1 MNETAPAKLSLFNDP
16 LKYRWLMFVIG
27 GIIYFFACL
36 HRVSPTVIAQDL
48 TLEFTLNATMLG
60 LIASAYFYL
69 YAFIQPPVGV
79 LSDTIGPR
87 RVVTFFTLIACI
99 GSIVFGMATNP
110 VMAIFGRCLI
120 GIGVGGIFVPAL
132 KIFSQW
138 FRPDEFASLAGIM
151 LAIGYLGGIFASAPL
166 TLLVLNVGW
175 RISFIIIGV
184 LTVLMGGLFWII
196 ARDKPEDKGWPS
208 IAAGPQTSKIDQ
220 DAPAGITTKQRLK
233 RVVIHPGFWM
243 ITLSI
248 FFVGGA
254 GITFTGLW
262 AVPFLID
269 IHHYS
274 RMESGTMLMLS
285 MIGFACGA
293 AMSGFLVD
301 KLGLNKKTIVI
312 VTLSLGI
319 IYYTLFCTI
328 GDKLPNT
335 VLIIIF
341 LVMGICGGSTVPIFM
356 AMTKELFPNWLTGT
370 AIGLMNPA
378 AFLATAIYQPITGL
392 LMDRVGKT
400 SSGGFP
406 YEAYQQVFIMFLGA
420 FIISLVFI
428 CLFKAPKQ

>member
-1 MNETAPAKLSLFNDP
+1 
-16 LKYRWLMFVIG
+16 MFVIG

-36 HRVSPTVIAQDL
+36 HRVSPTVIAHDL

-69 YAFIQPPVGV
+69 YAFIQPPVGI

-99 GSIVFGMATNP
+99 GSVVFGMAVNP
-110 VMAIFGRCLI
+110 VMAIVGRCLI
-120 GIGVGGIFVPAL
+120 GIGVGGIFVPVL
-132 KIFSQW
+132 KLFSQW
-138 FRPDEFASLAGIM
+138 FRPNEFASLTGIM

-166 TLLVLNVGW
+166 TLLVLHVGW
-175 RISFIIIGV
+175 RISFVIIGV
-184 LTVLMGGLFWII
+184 LTIIMGGLFWII

-208 IAAGPQTSKIDQ
+208 IANNTSMSEGTEDI
-220 DAPAGITTKQRLK
+220 PGTITNRQRLK
-233 RVVIHPGFWM
+233 MVIIHPGFWL

-254 GITFTGLW
+254 GITFSGLW
-262 AVPFLID
+262 AVPFLMD

-274 RMESGTMLMLS
+274 RMEAGGMLMLS
-285 MIGFACGA
+285 MIGFAVGA
-293 AMSGFLVD
+293 AMSGVLTD
-301 KLGLNKKTIVI
+301 RLGLNKKAII
-312 VTLSLGI
+312 IITLSLGF
-319 IYYTLFCTI
+319 IYYSLFSTI
-328 GDKLPNT
+328 GDRIPHF

-341 LVMGICGGSTVPIFM
+341 FVMGVFGGGTVPIFM

-400 SSGGFP
+400 ASGTFP
-406 YEAYQQVFIMFLGA
+406 YEAYQKVFIMVLGA
-420 FIISLVFI
+420 FIISFIFI
-428 CLFKAPKQ
+428 CFFKSPPTKQQN

>member
-36 HRVSPTVIAQDL
+36 HRVSPTVIAHDL

-120 GIGVGGIFVPAL
+120 GIGVGGIFVPVL

-184 LTVLMGGLFWII
+184 LTVLMGGLFWIV

-208 IAAGPQTSKIDQ
+208 IAAGPQTSNIDQ
-220 DAPAGITTKQRLK
+220 DAPEGITTKQRLK

-254 GITFTGLW
+254 GITFSGLW

-274 RMESGTMLMLS
+274 RMESGYMLMLS

-301 KLGLNKKTIVI
+301 RLGLNKKTIVI

-356 AMTKELFPNWLTGT
+356 A
-370 AIGLMNPA
+370 I
-378 AFLATAIYQPITGL
+378 
-392 LMDRVGKT
+392 
-400 SSGGFP
+400 
-406 YEAYQQVFIMFLGA
+406 
-420 FIISLVFI
+420 
-428 CLFKAPKQ
+428 